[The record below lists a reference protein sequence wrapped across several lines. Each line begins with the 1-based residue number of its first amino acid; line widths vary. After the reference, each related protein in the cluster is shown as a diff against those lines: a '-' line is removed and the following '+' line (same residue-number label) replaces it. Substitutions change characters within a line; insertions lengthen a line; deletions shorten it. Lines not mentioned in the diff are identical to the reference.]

1 MTDKTNVTNLT
12 YQLKANKLKDIQGKL
27 KHETNLGDNVK
38 SDMYAH
44 LTEVISYIMQYHPID
59 GFEKFEEVSNNIKYN
74 NYRFQ
79 NPKKDTVVNEE
90 NSNKNVSNKDA
101 LMFLQHAKKMIDE

>member
-1 MTDKTNVTNLT
+1 
-12 YQLKANKLKDIQGKL
+12 
-27 KHETNLGDNVK
+27 
-38 SDMYAH
+38 MYAH